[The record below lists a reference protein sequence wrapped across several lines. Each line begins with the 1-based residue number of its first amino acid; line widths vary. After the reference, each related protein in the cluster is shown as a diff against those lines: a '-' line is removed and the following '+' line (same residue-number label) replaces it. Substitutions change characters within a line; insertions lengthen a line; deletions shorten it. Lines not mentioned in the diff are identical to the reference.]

1 MGHRLGEITYQ
12 AKLDFLVDGFAF
24 RGVFPIRRLEKEGD
38 WLLSVDH
45 YEEIMS
51 HRQHYRYKHFPANVK
66 RLDFTTTDE
75 FLKRISMP
83 EVQHIVVDASTAQL
97 LSDDFETFQKDAIV
111 PPAQFKKVGLI
122 LEVHGRL
129 IFTDMALD
137 RNMQWV
143 NENPGS
149 DSSRAQFI
157 VVQPDLLQPFE
168 YETKV

>member
-1 MGHRLGEITYQ
+1 MGQ
-12 AKLDFLVDGFAF
+12 
-24 RGVFPIRRLEKEGD
+24 
-38 WLLSVDH
+38 
-45 YEEIMS
+45 
-51 HRQHYRYKHFPANVK
+51 RQHYRSKHFPADVK
-66 RLDFTTTDE
+66 RLEFTTTGD
-75 FLKRISMP
+75 FIARILMP
-83 EVQHIVVDASTAQL
+83 DVQHVVVDSNTAQL

-111 PPAQFKKVGLI
+111 LPAQFKKVGLI
-122 LEVHGRL
+122 LEVRGRL